1 MDADHRLPEPA
12 TSVEHELLALLN
24 RQVRRVPVPVFL
36 AAVLVAG
43 LAYGRVP
50 TWLLA
55 VWLGLVVVVL
65 IARRLVLG
73 RVSAAGLLTIDQK
86 LRLAVAMSAAN
97 GITHGL
103 SLAFFPWLPD
113 FHRVLLSMILIGLC
127 AGSVATTAG
136 HRGVFLGYALPIL
149 LPLSALWVAT
159 PGTEAP
165 EWVLRSTGILIL
177 LLGVIL
183 VALAGD
189 VFRLFKESF
198 DIRLEQSAL
207 NRKLRVALDEAEAAS
222 RAKTRFLASAS
233 HDLRQPMQTLSVFAA
248 ALAMRPLD
256 ERSHQI
262 AQYMNEALLD
272 LTSELDA
279 LLDVS
284 KLDAGVVRANVVT
297 IPLGPVLQRMHQAFE
312 TAAREKGLDLRVD
325 APGDVAVRADR
336 QLLERVLRNLL
347 ENAVKY
353 TRQGRVAVDACV
365 KGDAAVL
372 SIRDTGPGIAPE
384 EQDRIFEE
392 FYQLDNPER
401 DRKKGLGLGLAIV
414 RRLVDLMDIRLELHS
429 QPGQG
434 SSFVL
439 TMPLAQAGGAEQA
452 GPAAAWPLGRL
463 KVLVVDD
470 ELAVARG
477 MQVLLEET
485 GCDVSVATD
494 TAEALQRARD
504 TRPHIVLADLRL
516 RGEDSGLKTI
526 SALRQLYPRL
536 PALIVS
542 GDTAPERLQE
552 VRRAGIELL
561 HKPLRREAI
570 FTGIARAMEEESKHE
585 RQRAGPG

>member
-1 MDADHRLPEPA
+1 MDADHHLSEPA

-24 RQVRRVPVPVFL
+24 RQVRRVPIPVFL

-50 TWLLA
+50 NWLIA

-73 RVSAAGLLTIDQK
+73 RVSAAGFLTIDQK
-86 LRLAVAMSAAN
+86 LRLAVAMSATN

-136 HRGVFLGYALPIL
+136 HRGVFLGYTLPIL

-165 EWVLRSTGILIL
+165 EWVSRSTGVLIL

-207 NRKLRVALDEAEAAS
+207 NRKLRAALEEAEAAS

-256 ERSHQI
+256 ERSHEI

-284 KLDAGVVRANVVT
+284 KLDAGVVRANVVAV
-297 IPLGPVLQRMHQAFE
+297 PLGPVLQRMHQAFE

-325 APGDVAVRADR
+325 APGELVVRADR

-353 TRQGRVAVDACV
+353 TRQGWIALDARVT
-365 KGDAAVL
+365 GDTAVL
-372 SIRDTGPGIAPE
+372 RVRDTGPGIAPQ
-384 EQDRIFEE
+384 EQDRVFEE

-414 RRLVDLMDIRLELHS
+414 RRLVDLMDMGLELHS
-429 QPGQG
+429 QLGQG

-439 TMPLAQAGGAEQA
+439 TMPLAQAGGVEQPA
-452 GPAAAWPLGRL
+452 PAAPWPLGRL

-470 ELAVARG
+470 ELAVARA

-485 GCDVSVATD
+485 GCDVAVAAD
-494 TAEALQRARD
+494 TAEALQRARE

-526 SALRQLYPRL
+526 SALRQLYPGL

-552 VRRAGIELL
+552 VRGAGIELL

-570 FTGIARAMEEESKHE
+570 FTGIARAMEESEHE
-585 RQRAGPG
+585 RQRAGPD